1 MDVVRDFQRGAVRL
15 HVLHHGAEREV
26 TGAWMAAELAEHGY
40 RISPGTLYPLLHDLE
55 DAELLTSQERVDD
68 GHAVRCYTTTEQGLA
83 TLADARRA
91 IRELATE
98 LLPADEPEDS
108 QRHRTPGARG
118 DRPTSLLVAE
128 IDKLISR
135 DRSDDCRRRDLQREA
150 VTEVLSGLRSLL
162 AEGQ

>member
-55 DAELLTSQERVDD
+55 EAELLTSQERVDD
-68 GHAVRCYTTTEQGLA
+68 GHAVRCYTTTDQGLA
-83 TLADARRA
+83 TLGDARRA

-98 LLPADEPEDS
+98 LLSDDEPAGS
-108 QRHRTPGARG
+108 QPHRTPGARG
-118 DRPTSLLVAE
+118 DRPTSLLAAE
-128 IDKLISR
+128 IDDLISR
-135 DRSDDCRRRDLQREA
+135 DRSDDSRRRDPQREA
-150 VTEVLSGLRSLL
+150 VTEILEGLRSLL